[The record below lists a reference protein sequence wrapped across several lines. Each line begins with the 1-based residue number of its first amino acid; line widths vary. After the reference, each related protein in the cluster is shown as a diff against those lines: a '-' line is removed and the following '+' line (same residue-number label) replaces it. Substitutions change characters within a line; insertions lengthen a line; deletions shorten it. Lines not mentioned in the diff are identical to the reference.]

1 MMLIGAGYYQSLSH
15 AITLASLG
23 EDVQKKEAILFLS
36 PQWFRKAGVQPEAFT
51 SRFSESHYIAMLKNT
66 HLRKEVKDYMINR
79 SHELLKVDP
88 ATQKRA
94 ELYNRVLYTQDA
106 SMSDRVNYRIYTRFL
121 KEKELQTAVM
131 QMVKD
136 NVPKA
141 SVKAKTDQDPDF
153 ASLIKQSVKDGEAQN
168 QGNPFYMD
176 DNAYKWKVRPFMKKK
191 KNQSLNGSYSTS
203 PEYDDLRCFLDVC
216 QDLGIRPLLVMMPV
230 NGYWYDYTGFPKEA
244 REDYYQNIRSVA
256 AEYNASVADFSDQ
269 EYTKYFFEDGV
280 HIGKKG
286 WVMINENIYRFY
298 QKNKEQ

>member
-1 MMLIGAGYYQSLSH
+1 
-15 AITLASLG
+15 
-23 EDVQKKEAILFLS
+23 
-36 PQWFRKAGVQPEAFT
+36 
-51 SRFSESHYIAMLKNT
+51 
-66 HLRKEVKDYMINR
+66 MIKR
-79 SHELLKVDP
+79 SHELLRVDP
-88 ATQKRA
+88 AARERA
-94 ELYNRVLYTQDA
+94 DLYNRVLYTQDA

-141 SVKAKTDQDPDF
+141 SSKEKTDQDPDF
-153 ASLIKQSVKDGEAQN
+153 ASLLKQSIKDGEAQN

-176 DNAYKWKVRPFMKKK
+176 DSSYKWKVRPFMKKK

-244 REDYYQNIRSVA
+244 REDYYQKIRSVA
-256 AEYNASVADFSDQ
+256 AEYNASIADFSDQ

-286 WVMINENIYRFY
+286 WVMINESIYRFY
-298 QKNKEQ
+298 QKTEEK